1 MRVRAQA
8 KWVRTSAR
16 KARLVLDHIRGR
28 SVPEA
33 RTILAFTPRA
43 AATDI
48 EKVLRSAVAN
58 AEANHG
64 LDGDELVVEAAFADE
79 GPTLKR
85 WKPRA
90 RGRVNRIRKRTCHV
104 TLVLAEVPEE
114 NTRRRPR
121 KQARD
126 ARVRTCGRGVHAEGQ
141 DTTTQEGGG
150 CLMGQKVHPGGFR
163 VGVIHDWKSNWWTG
177 KPEFAAYLLEDVRI
191 REHILGKLSH
201 AGLSDILIRKDKQRI
216 TVDIY
221 TARPGIVIGKSGVEV
236 DALRKELHAITKK
249 NVHIN
254 INEIKRPELDA
265 KLVAQSIA
273 EQLENRVSFRRA
285 MKRSLASAM
294 RSGAQGIKITAAGRL
309 GGGEMSRREMYSEGR
324 VPLHTIRADIDYG
337 QAEAKTTFGII
348 GVKVWVN
355 KGEIMPEGYDAP
367 AARDT
372 RLGDQDQ
379 ARRRR
384 GASAEGLGASREG
397 RGRGQDREGLGI
409 MPRKRRAVSVQ
420 VAVGRGSARAA
431 TSSRGRRRPRRRRP
445 PSSPR
450 AGARRR
456 ARGAGRSG
464 DSRGDARGGRELM
477 LMPRKTKFRR
487 HHRGHRRG
495 MSTGQTTVQFGE
507 YGLKALEAGWVTNRQ
522 IEAARIAA
530 TRKIRRSGKV
540 WINLFPDK
548 PFTKKPAET
557 RMGSGK
563 GSPEGWVAVVKPGRV
578 MFELAG
584 VDEPLA
590 KEALR
595 LAGQKLPLKTK
606 FVRREADLFES

>member
-33 RTILAFTPRA
+33 RTILAFTQRA

-64 LDGDELVVEAAFADE
+64 LDGDDLVVEAAFADE

-104 TLVLAEVPEE
+104 TLVLAEVPEQ
-114 NTRRRPR
+114 NSAAAPA
-121 KQARD
+121 QAGGD
-126 ARVRTCGRGVHAEGQ
+126 AGVGACGRRVQAEGRLPAEE
-141 DTTTQEGGG
+141 EGGG

-337 QAEAKTTFGII
+337 QAEASTTFGKI

-397 RGRGQDREGLGI
+397 RGRSQDREGLGI
-409 MPRKRRAVSVQ
+409 MPRKKRTQRPGG
-420 VAVGRGSARAA
+420 GRPGQ
-431 TSSRGRRRPRRRRP
+431 RPRRDLQQGP
-445 PSSPR
+445 PASEMTACR
-450 AGARRR
+450 GARGADTGTGGGARRN
-456 ARGAGRSG
+456 
-464 DSRGDARGGRELM
+464 SRGNAGDRGRELM

-495 MSTGQTTVQFGE
+495 TSRGQTTVQFGE

-548 PFTKKPAET
+548 PVTKKPAET